1 MKKILIGLSFALFG
15 LQSCDV
21 LDVDPQSFYSEN
33 VAYASIENVD
43 FYVKDLYQAF
53 HEYSDI
59 PQIRN

>member
-43 FYVKDLYQAF
+43 FMLKIFIRL
-53 HEYSDI
+53 SMNI
-59 PQIRN
+59 QILKNQ